1 MSNITEENKLADES
15 VVTPAE
21 IAVLF
26 QGERR
31 RAAKEKAY
39 EYDAKSWF
47 YTSSLAKSEAVM
59 KTAFGRV

>member
-1 MSNITEENKLADES
+1 MSNITEENKLAAES

-31 RAAKEKAY
+31 DTKSRARERIWSEWARN
-39 EYDAKSWF
+39 EYRRQTGA
-47 YTSSLAKSEAVM
+47 L
-59 KTAFGRV
+59 